1 MTIKIWSRIHTWTSL
16 VSMLFLLM
24 LCVTGLPLIFHHEID
39 ELFEEEISAPPMA
52 ANTPRASLDR
62 VVEAAQKLYPGQFI
76 LFMQPSQTEPVVSVA
91 TSSTA
96 VPLPGMFRRT
106 TFDARTVEVL
116 GDEVPHLDVM
126 NIILRIHRDMFVGL
140 PGELFLGVIGLVFV
154 VSIVSGIVV
163 YWPFM
168 RRLDFGSIRYTSSRV
183 KWLDG
188 HNLLGIVTVTWAL
201 VVGLTGTINTLAV
214 PLSDLW
220 RAQYLPT
227 LLASYAGKPVAR
239 IPSIQ
244 AVVDNVQEKFPDR
257 IITQIIMPTSG
268 RFGSPQHLIVGT
280 KGSTPFTARMREPI
294 LVDANDA
301 SNMIAPQVPWYLKV
315 LQVSRPLH
323 FGDYGELPLK
333 IIWALFDI
341 ITIIILLSGLYL
353 WAIKKRSFGIDR
365 ASRSIP
371 RMVDPKRE
379 Y

>member
-1 MTIKIWSRIHTWTSL
+1 MTIKTWSRIHTWTSL

-39 ELFEEEISAPPMA
+39 ELFEEEISAPTMS

-62 VVEAAQKLYPGQFI
+62 VVEAVQKLYPSQFI
-76 LFMQPSQTEPVVSVA
+76 LFLQPSQTEPVVSVA
-91 TSSTA
+91 TSPTA
-96 VPLPGMFRRT
+96 VPLPGMFLRT
-106 TFDARTVEVL
+106 TFDARTVEIL
-116 GDEVPHLDVM
+116 GEEVPRFDVM
-126 NIILRIHRDMFVGL
+126 NIVLRIHKDMFVGL
-140 PGELFLGVIGLVFV
+140 PGELFLGGMGLVFV

-168 RRLDFGSIRYTSSRV
+168 RRLDFGSIRSTFSRV
-183 KWLDG
+183 KWLDR
-188 HNLLGIVTVTWAL
+188 HNLLGIVTVAWAL
-201 VVGLTGTINTLAV
+201 VVGLTGTINTLAT

-227 LLASYAGKPVAR
+227 LLAPYVGKPVAQ

-244 AVVDNVQEKFPDR
+244 AVVDNVREKFPDR
-257 IITQIIMPTSG
+257 IVTQIIMPTSG

-280 KGSTPFTARMREPI
+280 KGSTPFTSRMREPI

-301 SNMIAPQVPWYLKV
+301 SSMIAPQVPWYLKV

-353 WAIKKRSFGIDR
+353 WAIKKRPFVDGGS
-365 ASRSIP
+365 SSMP